1 MDPSTSQ
8 NNAQH
13 SVISS
18 PSKSSSNSMYQYNL
32 SQDSVPHRYVPSY
45 NMGMIGGQQYRSSPY
60 DRVPLPNEYN
70 RSSNNSNS
78 IIISGSNSAISTNVG
93 DKTKF
98 YPKINKSSDIIHPK
112 QQKSVLMPHQNENV
126 SRQSPPDPGGDQSE
140 HVYKKMRLSE
150 PKPSTQNVS
159 NVSSHD
165 PNFVKNHESSA
176 PFVPTYK
183 YLNVDIKD
191 VKVSNET
198 YNPQVEAISPTM
210 PSDVTD
216 SRTVKDDLIM
226 QINKVDIDIALA
238 EKSRSNIFGK
248 IQILTES
255 CNKPQII
262 NKLSVEYRTQQ
273 NLVHKIYEENRKKAA
288 FQHSLINSICQSSNL
303 PIYNQPSDLSVCEK
317 ISSQYHAT
325 FKCRLV
331 VYLKKIKME
340 KSKRNLAISEEYRKL
355 TNDWNK
361 KVEKIESNAKRKS
374 RELKNREFFEKV
386 FVELRKQREEKER
399 FNRVGSRVK
408 SEADLEEIMD
418 GLQEQALEDK
428 KMRSYAVIPPL
439 MLDKT
444 QKRFLY
450 HNENGIILDMVKEYQ
465 NKQKLNLWTSG
476 EKEIFKEK
484 YLQHPKNFGL
494 IASCLDRKSVQDC
507 IRHYYLNKKFENF
520 KQLLR
525 KSRSS
530 RTRSSRNPQ
539 KTQQSQ
545 TQCII
550 DSLTTGVTTRLQ
562 REQQQKM
569 TVKITNFSVSL
580 ASSEQAAT
588 ATTTTTS
595 TTTCNKTNN
604 ITETSSKLPA
614 DQPQQPQPKNEPE
627 ATKTT
632 SNESKT
638 QTETQNA
645 IEVVTSQSTEV
656 KSNST
661 VIEESSSVVA
671 TKKEV
676 IVNSAERYLFFL

>member
-1 MDPSTSQ
+1 MQAYPKMDPSTSQ
-8 NNAQH
+8 TNAQH

-18 PSKSSSNSMYQYNL
+18 PSKSSSNSMYQFSL
-32 SQDSVPHRYVPSY
+32 SQDQNSHRYVPHNY
-45 NMGMIGGQQYRSSPY
+45 NMGLIGQYRENPY
-60 DRVPLPNEYN
+60 SRVPMSNEYN
-70 RSSNNSNS
+70 RTVNSNS
-78 IIISGSNSAISTNVG
+78 IIISGNNAVSAMSTNPG
-93 DKTKF
+93 DKNKF
-98 YPKINKSSDIIHPK
+98 YPKVKSSENIHSK
-112 QQKSVLMPHQNENV
+112 QQQKCVIMSHPNDSL
-126 SRQSPPDPGGDQSE
+126 SRQSPPDPGGDQQE
-140 HVYKKMRLSE
+140 HAYKKMRLSDS
-150 PKPSTQNVS
+150 KAITHDQN
-159 NVSSHD
+159 
-165 PNFVKNHESSA
+165 FAKNHEVSV
-176 PFVPTYK
+176 PFVPTLK
-183 YLNVDIKD
+183 YLNVDVKD
-191 VKVSNET
+191 AKSSNEAYT
-198 YNPQVEAISPTM
+198 PQVEAISPTM
-210 PSDVTD
+210 PNDIVADT
-216 SRTVKDDLIM
+216 RTVKDDLIM
-226 QINKVDIDIALA
+226 QINKVDSDIALA

-248 IQILTES
+248 IQVLTES
-255 CNKPQII
+255 TNKPQII
-262 NKLSVEYRTQQ
+262 NKLNVEYREQQ
-273 NLVHKIYEENRKKAA
+273 NFVRKIYEENRQTAA
-288 FQHSLINSICQSSNL
+288 IQHSLINSICQSSYL
-303 PIYNQPSDLSVCEK
+303 PLYNQPSDLSICER

-340 KSKRNLAISEEYRKL
+340 KSLRNNSVSDEYRKL

-361 KVEKIESNAKRKS
+361 KIEKIESNAKRKS

-484 YLQHPKNFGL
+484 YLQHPKNFGV
-494 IASCLDRKSVQDC
+494 IAACLDRKSVQDC

-562 REQQQKM
+562 REQQQKL
-569 TVKITNFSVSL
+569 TVKITNFSLSNN
-580 ASSEQAAT
+580 EQST
-588 ATTTTTS
+588 A
-595 TTTCNKTNN
+595 TCNKPSN
-604 ITETSSKLPA
+604 TETPLKLPTE
-614 DQPQQPQPKNEPE
+614 PKPDLE
-627 ATKTT
+627 T
-632 SNESKT
+632 SKNSSECKT
-638 QTETQNA
+638 QTEQKSLEPTTQDQ
-645 IEVVTSQSTEV
+645 I
-656 KSNST
+656 KSS
-661 VIEESSSVVA
+661 IEELNTNNNAA
-671 TKKEV
+671 TPSGSTSIITSTDNV
-676 IVNSAERYLFFL
+676 ER

>member
-1 MDPSTSQ
+1 MQAYPKMDPTTSQ
-8 NNAQH
+8 TNAQH

-18 PSKSSSNSMYQYNL
+18 PSKSSSNSMYQFSL
-32 SQDSVPHRYVPSY
+32 TQDQNPHRYVQHSY
-45 NMGMIGGQQYRSSPY
+45 NMGLIGQYRENPY
-60 DRVPLPNEYN
+60 SRVPMNNEYN
-70 RSSNNSNS
+70 RTPNSNS
-78 IIISGSNSAISTNVG
+78 IIISGNNAGVPVMSTNAG
-93 DKTKF
+93 DKNKF
-98 YPKINKSSDIIHPK
+98 YPKVNKSSEGIHLK
-112 QQKSVLMPHQNENV
+112 QQQKCVIMSHQNDSL
-126 SRQSPPDPGGDQSE
+126 SRQSPPDPGGDQQE
-140 HVYKKMRLSE
+140 HAYKKMRLSE
-150 PKPSTQNVS
+150 SKAITHEQN
-159 NVSSHD
+159 
-165 PNFVKNHESSA
+165 FAKNHEPSV
-176 PFVPTYK
+176 PFVPTLK
-183 YLNVDIKD
+183 YLNVDVKD
-191 VKVSNET
+191 AKSTNEA

-210 PSDVTD
+210 PNDVVADT
-216 SRTVKDDLIM
+216 RTVKDDLIM
-226 QINKVDIDIALA
+226 QINKVDSDIALA

-248 IQILTES
+248 IQVLSES
-255 CNKPQII
+255 TNKPQII
-262 NKLSVEYRTQQ
+262 NKLNVEYREQQ
-273 NLVHKIYEENRKKAA
+273 NFVRKIYEENRQTAA
-288 FQHSLINSICQSSNL
+288 IQHSLINSICQSSYL
-303 PIYNQPSDLSVCEK
+303 PIYNQPSDLSVCER
-317 ISSQYHAT
+317 ISSQYHTT

-340 KSKRNLAISEEYRKL
+340 KSLRNNSVSDEYRKL

-361 KVEKIESNAKRKS
+361 KIEKIESNAKRKS

-484 YLQHPKNFGL
+484 YLQHPKNFGV
-494 IASCLDRKSVQDC
+494 IAACLDRKSVQDC

-562 REQQQKM
+562 REQQQKL
-569 TVKITNFSVSL
+569 TVKITNFSLTSN
-580 ASSEQAAT
+580 EQS
-588 ATTTTTS
+588 TS
-595 TTTCNKTNN
+595 TCNKPSN
-604 ITETSSKLPA
+604 TEASLKLPTE
-614 DQPQQPQPKNEPE
+614 PKPDLETAKNSSEC
-627 ATKTT
+627 
-632 SNESKT
+632 KT
-638 QTETQNA
+638 QTEQ
-645 IEVVTSQSTEV
+645 
-656 KSNST
+656 KSL
-661 VIEESSSVVA
+661 ESSPQDETKSTLEELNTNNTTTTASIVTITASVENV
-671 TKKEV
+671 
-676 IVNSAERYLFFL
+676 ER